1 MSRFS
6 AALFFSESFRETPL
20 DLELGLVLASRFFLD
35 RESDLLVPRM
45 AFVILCSVDSFSFSL
60 PPFEED

>member
-35 RESDLLVPRM
+35 RESDLGNGQ
-45 AFVILCSVDSFSFSL
+45 VIRFDDSSYDSTY
-60 PPFEED
+60 PTEKTQ